1 MNILCVHCG
10 QQFSITAEQLGTRGK
25 CPHCGATIRLPK
37 AESGVLE
44 HRELQR
50 PSTWAE
56 NSLSGIGSLILH
68 IFLLLL
74 LLLVPWGGE
83 PGESGH
89 EGESIAIGDLDRQSL
104 EQGDANWERASV
116 SSEDRQL
123 FEPIDQS
130 IQPLPEDA
138 QVEAESLRVQLPA
151 LSGGADSTLQ
161 FDALAASGAAR
172 SGAQDFGQ
180 LVTQLKRDGLD
191 IVLTFDSTGSM
202 DSEIR
207 QVKSKIQKIGGA
219 LLQLVPKTRISICT
233 YRDHGDEYV
242 VKGLKL
248 TENLSKVSEY
258 LETISASGGGD
269 EPEAV
274 DQGLAWSIEQ
284 NAFRPRARKV
294 ILVFGDA
301 PPHPSRK
308 KACLNLAG
316 AFRRQQNG
324 IISTVTCHSDRRLSD
339 FVEIAQ
345 IGGGESFLAR
355 DEQEIMTQLM
365 VLVFGSAHRE
375 KVIQALDLLGR

>member
-1 MNILCVHCG
+1 M
-10 QQFSITAEQLGTRGK
+10 
-25 CPHCGATIRLPK
+25 
-37 AESGVLE
+37 
-44 HRELQR
+44 
-50 PSTWAE
+50 
-56 NSLSGIGSLILH
+56 
-68 IFLLLL
+68 FLLLL

-83 PGESGH
+83 PGETGH
-89 EGESIAIGDLDRQSL
+89 EGDSVAIGDLDRQSL
-104 EQGDANWERASV
+104 DQGDADWESADV
-116 SSEDRQL
+116 QPQDRQV
-123 FEPIDQS
+123 FEPADQTV
-130 IQPLPEDA
+130 QPLPEEAA
-138 QVEAESLRVQLPA
+138 QEAESLRVQLPA
-151 LSGGADSTLQ
+151 LSSAGAAAAR
-161 FDALAASGAAR
+161 FDALAASGGAR
-172 SGAQDFGQ
+172 SGAQDFGE

-207 QVKSKIQKIGGA
+207 QVKTKIEKIGGA
-219 LLQLVPKTRISICT
+219 LLQLVPKTRISVCT

-258 LETISASGGGD
+258 LETIDASGGGD

-308 KACLNLAG
+308 KSCLNLAG

-324 IISTVTCHSDRRLSD
+324 IVSTVTCHSDRRLID
-339 FVEIAQ
+339 FVDIAQ

-375 KVIQALDLLGR
+375 KVIQALDLLNR